1 MRHQTSYETFIF
13 LLLRYHNLQITVAA
27 TPQQITQNYLKVELL
42 RFQRVSN
49 ISFSSRG
56 SRKGLKSYKIWTG
69 GKARLLSQGYRPTS
83 GNCQHQNE
91 PVTWVS
97 SYNFSSLAVWCT
109 TIYQALNFW
118 HVFLSIA
125 DLFLQYCQNK
135 YKGLSRNTL
144 PTSLGISANHQGPR
158 REQATA
164 KDKEASDWPAKGWK
178 RTKKSEAKL
187 VRFVMLLVWQKDNI

>member
-13 LLLRYHNLQITVAA
+13 LLLCYHNLQIIVAA
-27 TPQQITQNYLKVELL
+27 TPQQITQNYLKVEVL

-56 SRKGLKSYKIWTG
+56 SQKGLKSYKIWTG

-97 SYNFSSLAVWCT
+97 LYNFSSLVVWCT

-118 HVFLSIA
+118 HVFLSTA

-135 YKGLSRNTL
+135 YKGLSCNTL
-144 PTSLGISANHQGPR
+144 PTSLGISPNHQGPR

-164 KDKEASDWPAKGWK
+164 KDKEAS
-178 RTKKSEAKL
+178 TEQ
-187 VRFVMLLVWQKDNI
+187 QKAEKEQRNQKQSLSDLWCY